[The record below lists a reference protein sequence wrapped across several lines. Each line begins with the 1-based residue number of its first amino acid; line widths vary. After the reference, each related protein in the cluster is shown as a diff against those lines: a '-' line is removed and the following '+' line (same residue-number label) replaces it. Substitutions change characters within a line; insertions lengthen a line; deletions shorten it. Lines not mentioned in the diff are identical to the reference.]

1 MIGGKSNKKKIV
13 TEVSKEFTD
22 EDAVQIKIQGGQL
35 HVIDLKEY
43 QVILRRIQDH
53 CDLADANR
61 DMYSMHRDFILNY
74 LHENTLKE
82 VKGITFDNMLE
93 KLVGA
98 WKNFTMFAM
107 LINRLF
113 DYIDRNYIIKNNL
126 E

>member
-1 MIGGKSNKKKIV
+1 
-13 TEVSKEFTD
+13 
-22 EDAVQIKIQGGQL
+22 
-35 HVIDLKEY
+35 
-43 QVILRRIQDH
+43 
-53 CDLADANR
+53 
-61 DMYSMHRDFILNY
+61 MYSLHRDFILNY

-113 DYIDRNYIIKNNL
+113 DYIDRNYIVKNNMEQMGIWCQKL
-126 E
+126 FKT